1 MSLEDFLPSIEKP
14 LAFAAKNNFA
24 RLTFMKNLNQVIT
37 ELIHKAISHEKSQKY
52 LDLLNN
58 LNISFSRFSSSDED
72 QKKAIILHSLS
83 ILREIR
89 EGLYS
94 SEVKKDASVSYYESD
109 KLIKS
114 PVQYVKGVGPKL
126 SEILSRKGI
135 ATIEDALYFL
145 PRTYLDRRRFTKIAH
160 LRDGEDATLIGIIT
174 STGKAVSFRKKNLF
188 EIAVDDGSQIL
199 VAKWFHYSPPY
210 QAMLKNKFK
219 VGQKVILS
227 GKVVNF
233 RFQKEIHHPDIEI
246 ITDED
251 ELGPDFQSIIPVYP
265 LSEGLHQKT
274 IRKILRHVMET
285 YVQHATDALPESV
298 RRENALVS
306 IHDALARVHFPEN
319 NDNYNALLS
328 FQSRYHKRLVFDEL
342 FFLELGLALKKRG
355 VSILPGIPYTIP
367 RGKVTPY
374 VSSLP
379 FSLTS
384 AQQRVLNEIFADMAQ
399 PFPMN
404 RLIQGDVGS
413 GKTVVALIACLI
425 AIWNGYQAVFMA
437 PTEILAGQHYKT
449 IQALTQQT
457 DVSIILLTGGQTKTQ
472 RDESFN
478 LIKSGAGQLIIGTHA
493 VIEETVEFN
502 NLGFAVIDEQHKFGV
517 MQRAQLKKKGLNPDV
532 LVMTATPIPRTLGL
546 TVYGDLDL
554 SLIDELPPGRTPVV
568 TRVFHE
574 KQRAEVYDI
583 MRQELNN
590 GNQAFIVYPLVEES
604 EKMDLKDA
612 TNMAQHLQQDI
623 FPEYQVGLIHGRM
636 HPDEK
641 DSVMQKFQTGAIHI
655 LVATT
660 VIEVGIDIPNA
671 SLMIIEHAERF
682 GLSQLHQL
690 RGRVG
695 RGNTRSMCILLAQY
709 RKTDEA
715 RRRLAVM
722 EQTTDGFKI
731 AEEDFNIRGP
741 GEFLGTRQSGLPD
754 FRVANIIRDVKILLE
769 ARRAAFDLVC
779 RDPDLKAEQHQLMK
793 KVLLDRWKGR
803 LGLAGIG

>member
-1 MSLEDFLPSIEKP
+1 MSIEDFLSSLEKP

-24 RLTFMKNLNQVIT
+24 RLPLMKNLNEVAT
-37 ELIHKAISHEKSQKY
+37 ELINKAISHSINQNC
-52 LDLLNN
+52 LDLLH
-58 LNISFSRFSSSDED
+58 NIQTAFSRFSSSNEE
-72 QKKAIILHSLS
+72 QKKAIILHTLAN
-83 ILREIR
+83 LQEIR
-89 EGLYS
+89 EGLHS
-94 SEVKKDASVSYYESD
+94 SEDKKGASGSFDESD
-109 KLIKS
+109 KLLKS

-126 SEILSRKGI
+126 SEILSRKGVF
-135 ATIEDALYFL
+135 TIEDALYFL
-145 PRTYLDRRRFTKIAH
+145 PRTYLDRRRFAKIAH
-160 LRDGEDATLIGIIT
+160 LRDGEEATLMGVIT
-174 STGKAVSFRKKNLF
+174 STGKVASFKKKNMF

-199 VAKWFHYSPPY
+199 IAKWFHYSSPY

-274 IRKILRHVMET
+274 IRKILRHVVEN
-285 YVQHATDALPESV
+285 YARHAIDALPDSISKG
-298 RRENALVS
+298 NALVG
-306 IHDALARVHFPEN
+306 IHDAITRVHFP
-319 NDNYNALLS
+319 DNTDNFNALLS
-328 FQSRYHKRLVFDEL
+328 FKSRYHRRLVFDEL

-355 VSILPGIPYTIP
+355 VSILPGIPYAIP
-367 RGKVTPY
+367 PKKIASY
-374 VSSLP
+374 ISALP
-379 FSLTS
+379 FSLTA
-384 AQQRVLNEIFADMAQ
+384 AQQRVLNEIFADMAR

-413 GKTVVALIACLI
+413 GKTVVALIACLV

-449 IQALTQQT
+449 IQELTQHT
-457 DVSIILLTGGQTKTQ
+457 DVSIMLLTGGQSKTQ

-478 LIKSGAGQLIIGTHA
+478 LIKSGAVQLIIGTHA
-493 VIEETVEFN
+493 VIQEAVEFK

-574 KQRAEVYDI
+574 KHRAEVYDI

-604 EKMDLKDA
+604 EKLDLKDA
-612 TNMAQHLQQDI
+612 TNMARHLQQDI
-623 FPEYQVGLIHGRM
+623 FPEYPVGLIHGRM

-641 DSVMQKFQTGAIHI
+641 DSVMQKFQAGEIHI

-695 RGNTRSMCILLAQY
+695 RGKTRSMCILLAQY

-715 RRRLAVM
+715 RQRLAVM
-722 EQTTDGFKI
+722 EQTADGFKI

-754 FRVANIIRDVKILLE
+754 FRVANIIRDTKILLE
-769 ARRAAFDLVC
+769 ARKAAFELVS
-779 RDPDLKAEQHQLMK
+779 RDPDLHAEQHQLMK
-793 KVLLDRWKGR
+793 KVLLDRWQGR
-803 LGLAGIG
+803 LELAGIG

>member
-1 MSLEDFLPSIEKP
+1 MSIEDFLSSIEKP

-24 RLTFMKNLNQVIT
+24 RLPLMKNLNEVVT
-37 ELIHKAISHEKSQKY
+37 ELINKAASQVNSKNHSN
-52 LDLLNN
+52 LLHN
-58 LNISFSRFSSSDED
+58 LKITFSRFSSSDED
-72 QKKAIILHSLS
+72 QKKAIILKALS
-83 ILREIR
+83 ILRDIR
-89 EGLYS
+89 EGFYS
-94 SEVKKDASVSYYESD
+94 SEIKNDSSVSCDESD
-109 KLIKS
+109 KLLKS

-126 SEILSRKGI
+126 SEILSRKGVF
-135 ATIEDALYFL
+135 TIEDALYFL
-145 PRTYLDRRRFTKIAH
+145 PRTYLDRRSFKKIAH
-160 LRDGEDATLIGIIT
+160 LRDGEDATLIGVIT
-174 STGKAVSFRKKNLF
+174 ATGKAAGFRKKNIF

-199 VAKWFHYSPPY
+199 IAKWFHYSPPY

-219 VGQKVILS
+219 IGQKVIVS

-274 IRKILRHVMET
+274 IRKILRHVIEN
-285 YVQHATDALPESV
+285 YAQHTTDALPDSV
-298 RRENALVS
+298 RRESALVG
-306 IHDALARVHFPEN
+306 IHDAFARVHFPD
-319 NDNYNALLS
+319 NDDNFNALLS
-328 FQSRYHKRLVFDEL
+328 FQSQYHKRLVFDEL

-355 VSILPGIPYTIP
+355 VSILPGIPYAIP
-367 RGKVTPY
+367 MEKVTPFINA
-374 VSSLP
+374 LP

-384 AQQRVLNEIFADMAQ
+384 AQQRVLNEIFTDMAR

-413 GKTVVALIACLI
+413 GKTVVALIACLA

-449 IQALTQQT
+449 IQALTQHT
-457 DVSIILLTGGQTKTQ
+457 DVSIMLLTGGQAKTQ
-472 RDESFN
+472 RDESVN
-478 LIKSGAGQLIIGTHA
+478 LIKSGAVQLIIGTHA
-493 VIEETVEFN
+493 VIQEAVEFK

-574 KQRAEVYDI
+574 KHRAEVYDL

-590 GNQAFIVYPLVEES
+590 GSQVFIVYPLVEES
-604 EKMDLKDA
+604 EKTDLKDA
-612 TNMAQHLQQDI
+612 TNMARHLQQDI
-623 FPEYQVGLIHGRM
+623 FPEHRVGLIHGRM
-636 HPDEK
+636 HADEK
-641 DSVMQKFQTGAIHI
+641 DSVMQKFQTGEIHM

-695 RGNTRSMCILLAQY
+695 RGKARSLCILLAQY

-722 EQTTDGFKI
+722 EQTADGFKI

-769 ARRAAFDLVC
+769 ARRAAFDLVS
-779 RDPDLKAEQHQLMK
+779 RDPDLKAQQHQLMK

-803 LGLAGIG
+803 LELAGIG

>member
-1 MSLEDFLPSIEKP
+1 MLLEDFLTSIEKP

-24 RLTFMKNLNQVIT
+24 RLPLMKNINEVVMALIDKAYYQKNNNNYLN
-37 ELIHKAISHEKSQKY
+37 LLDNLKST
-52 LDLLNN
+52 
-58 LNISFSRFSSSDED
+58 FSPFSASDD
-72 QKKAIILHSLS
+72 ARKKAIILQSLA
-83 ILREIR
+83 ILQDIR
-89 EGLYS
+89 EGLNAC
-94 SEVKKDASVSYYESD
+94 EAKPDASISAADSA
-109 KLIKS
+109 KLLKS

-126 SEILSRKGI
+126 SEILARKGI
-135 ATIEDALYFL
+135 TTIEDTLYFL
-145 PRTYLDRRRFTKIAH
+145 PRTYLDRRRFKKIAQ
-160 LRDGEDATLIGIIT
+160 LIDGEDATVIGVIT
-174 STGKAVSFRKKNLF
+174 ATGKAAAFRQKNIF

-199 VAKWFHYSPPY
+199 IAKWFHYRAPY
-210 QAMLKNKFK
+210 QTQLKNKFQI
-219 VGQKVILS
+219 GQKVIVS
-227 GKVVNF
+227 GKVVSF
-233 RFQKEIHHPDIEI
+233 RFQKEIHHPEIEI

-251 ELGPDFQSIIPVYP
+251 ELSPDFQSIIPVYP

-274 IRKILRHVMET
+274 IRKILRQVVENYAQQT
-285 YVQHATDALPESV
+285 IDALPDFV
-298 RRENALVS
+298 RRASALVG
-306 IHDALARVHFPEN
+306 IHDAFARVHFPDN
-319 NDNYNALLS
+319 NDNFNALLS
-328 FQSRYHKRLVFDEL
+328 FQSPYHKRLVFDEL

-355 VSILPGIPYTIP
+355 VSILPGISYAIP
-367 RGKVTPY
+367 REKVTPY
-374 VSSLP
+374 INALP
-379 FSLTS
+379 FSLTA
-384 AQQRVLNEIFADMAQ
+384 AQQRVLNEIFIDMER

-413 GKTVVALIACLI
+413 GKTVVALIACLA

-449 IQALTQQT
+449 IQALTQHT
-457 DVSIILLTGGQTKTQ
+457 AVSIMLLTGGQSKTQ
-472 RDESFN
+472 RDENFS
-478 LIKSGAGQLIIGTHA
+478 LIKSGAVQLVIGTHA
-493 VIEETVEFN
+493 VIQETVEFN
-502 NLGFAVIDEQHKFGV
+502 NLGFAVIDEQHKFGD

-574 KQRAEVYDI
+574 KHRADVYAI
-583 MRQELNN
+583 MRLEISN
-590 GNQAFIVYPLVEES
+590 GSQAFIVYPLVEES
-604 EKMDLKDA
+604 EKTDLKDA
-612 TNMAQHLQQDI
+612 TNMARHLQQDI
-623 FPEYQVGLIHGRM
+623 FPQYRIGLIHGRM
-636 HPDEK
+636 HADEK
-641 DSVMQKFQTGAIHI
+641 DSVMQQFKTGELHI

-695 RGNTRSMCILLAQY
+695 RGKTSSQCILLAQY

-722 EQTTDGFKI
+722 EQTADGFKI

-769 ARRAAFDLVC
+769 ARRAAFELVG
-779 RDPDLKAEQHQLMK
+779 RDPELKAPQHQLMK
-793 KVLLDRWKGR
+793 KVLLDRWQGR
-803 LGLAGIG
+803 LELAGIG